1 MRAFGV
7 RTSIDDF
14 GTGASSLGAL
24 QDLPINEIKIDRS
37 FVAKLDGSDASATVV
52 RSIADLGRNLG
63 VAVVAEGVQTG
74 DALSL
79 VAQLGCQFA
88 QGYHI
93 GPPMSAGAV
102 GLVAA
107 ATQEPAPAIDI
118 REAPA

>member
-1 MRAFGV
+1 
-7 RTSIDDF
+7 
-14 GTGASSLGAL
+14 
-24 QDLPINEIKIDRS
+24 
-37 FVAKLDGSDASATVV
+37 
-52 RSIADLGRNLG
+52 
-63 VAVVAEGVQTG
+63 VAEGVQTG